1 MKKLFIIAASVF
13 LVSIQPAL
21 SAELTILTENL
32 PPLNYVDNGVLVGP
46 SVDTVKEIQRRVGSQ
61 DEIKVYPWARAYKM
75 ALEEENVVLFGM
87 THTEVRHEQFK
98 WIGPLATK
106 RDILVA
112 KKGSGI
118 QINSL
123 EDAKKVK
130 RIGTLRDDTRE
141 RLLKSQGFTNLE
153 PVSDEQ
159 MNAQKLVLGRIDLWT
174 YKIPGLRT
182 VCDLAGV
189 DYKEME
195 EVYSLREINVDIA
208 FSKKTSDAIVQKWK
222 NAFNEMT
229 ADGTL
234 MKIRKRW
241 NNKLPDAPF
250 PELEDKP

>member
-1 MKKLFIIAASVF
+1 MRKLCILMASVF
-13 LVSIQPAL
+13 LVSLQPAL
-21 SAELTILTENL
+21 CAELTILTENL
-32 PPLNYVDNGVLVGP
+32 PPLNYVEDGVLVGP
-46 SVDTVKEIQRRVGSQ
+46 SVDTVREIQRRVGSNE
-61 DEIKVYPWARAYKM
+61 EIKVYPWARAYKM
-75 ALEEENVVLFGM
+75 ALEEENIVLFGM
-87 THTEVRHEQFK
+87 THTEVRHDQFK

-118 QINSL
+118 RINSL

-159 MNAQKLVLGRIDLWT
+159 MNARKLVLGRIDLWT

-208 FSKKTSDAIVQKWK
+208 FSKKTSDAIVQKWN
-222 NAFNEMT
+222 NAFNQMT

-250 PELEDKP
+250 PEIEDKP

>member
-1 MKKLFIIAASVF
+1 MKKLFILVIFVL
-13 LVSIQPAL
+13 LVSVQPAL
-21 SAELTILTENL
+21 PAELIILTENL
-32 PPLNYVDNGVLVGP
+32 PPLNYVEDGVLVGP
-46 SVDTVKEIQRRVGSQ
+46 SVDTVREIQRRVGSQ
-61 DEIKVYPWARAYKM
+61 EEIKVYPWARAYKM

-87 THTEVRHEQFK
+87 THTEVRDDQFK

-118 QINSL
+118 RINSL

-195 EVYSLREINVDIA
+195 EVYSLRQINVDIA
-208 FSKKTSDAIVQKWK
+208 FSKKTSDAIVGKWRT
-222 NAFNEMT
+222 AFNEMV

-241 NNKLPDAPF
+241 NEKIPDAPF